1 MRTTLTLDDGI
12 ADALRERAR
21 VLNRPFRRVVNDALR
36 RGLESVAEETPLPPY
51 RVVPHR
57 SAFAPGVDPLRLKE
71 LDEELEAER
80 FLAPGA
86 G

>member
-1 MRTTLTLDDGI
+1 M
-12 ADALRERAR
+12 
-21 VLNRPFRRVVNDALR
+21 
-36 RGLESVAEETPLPPY
+36 AEETPLPPY

-57 SAFAPGVDPLRLKE
+57 SAFAPGADPLRLKE

-80 FLAPGA
+80 FLASGA